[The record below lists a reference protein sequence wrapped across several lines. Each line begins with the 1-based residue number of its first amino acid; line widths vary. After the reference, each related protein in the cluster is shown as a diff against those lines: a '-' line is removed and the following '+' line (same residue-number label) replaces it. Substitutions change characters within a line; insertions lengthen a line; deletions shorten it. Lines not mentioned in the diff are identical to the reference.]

1 MKYYS
6 STILALAVTAMTGVV
21 GNTPGVHGWS
31 LGRGP
36 SSLFFNSPLVLL
48 DEEDLS
54 LEPSDAFISPSSMM
68 SKALERQRQLARS
81 MMLDRPVLSPLTPLK
96 TMLDQPILSSL
107 TPLKSSSPWRYELIN
122 DDEKF
127 QLSVD
132 VPGVEMKD
140 LDVSIDEANGYVTVS
155 GQRTVS
161 STNDETGSSSRY
173 SSKFSQTFALDD
185 AVDLEQ
191 LTANLKNG
199 VLVVTAPRDLKRV
212 EETVKRIPITGTDD
226 TPLAAVESSDVGED
240 EVLDLD
246 KDDEKHP
253 IPTIDEEKSKIHHVR
268 IKNEGEQV
276 ATKA

>member
-253 IPTIDEEKSKIHHVR
+253 IPTIDEEKSKIHHVQ